1 MLMIIFHNQNQYKTW
16 NYGTNGWVV
25 NISPRTLQATQR
37 CTTGIPK
44 IPNTSSL
51 FKCPFC
57 EKAKMIK
64 RSGQRKQQDAC
75 IPGQV
80 FHMDLSYVSGPSN
93 LDDILSHNAP
103 PEPTIKRSREGYI
116 GFLTIIDVATRKL
129 WTHNVKSKD
138 PPLEYIDSFLK
149 KHGIHTTNPLD
160 ALMVTTTTNGYL
172 ANS

>member
-1 MLMIIFHNQNQYKTW
+1 MIIFHNQNQYKTW

-93 LDDILSHNAP
+93 LDDILSHNTP
-103 PEPTIKRSREGYI
+103 PEPTIKRS
-116 GFLTIIDVATRKL
+116 
-129 WTHNVKSKD
+129 
-138 PPLEYIDSFLK
+138 
-149 KHGIHTTNPLD
+149 
-160 ALMVTTTTNGYL
+160 
-172 ANS
+172 

>member
-1 MLMIIFHNQNQYKTW
+1 MGH
-16 NYGTNGWVV
+16 
-25 NISPRTLQATQR
+25 ISLRTLQVTQR
-37 CTTGIPK
+37 CTTGIPT
-44 IPNTSSL
+44 IPKTSSM

-64 RSGQRKQQDAC
+64 RSGQRKQQDTC

-93 LDDILSHNAP
+93 LDDILSHNTP
-103 PEPTIKRSREGYI
+103 PAPTIKRSREGYI

-138 PPLEYIDSFLK
+138 PPLEYVDSFL
-149 KHGIHTTNPLD
+149 
-160 ALMVTTTTNGYL
+160 
-172 ANS
+172 